1 MSIIVEE
8 VSVMPALSIVP
19 DMLLSDKIID
29 IVKREA
35 TQMVISL
42 MKNDIVEVI
51 LYGSCAR
58 GDYTAQI

>member
-8 VSVMPALSIVP
+8 ASVMPALSIVS

-42 MKNDIVEVI
+42 MKNDIV
-51 LYGSCAR
+51 
-58 GDYTAQI
+58 DFTT